1 MRPVDL
7 LTAWVKLK
15 FDGNKIKRSGQPYF
29 NHLTVVAELAAP
41 LVSMG
46 YEIGICHDLL
56 EDTSVTENEFLK
68 ALNSF
73 GYNDLDAVYIS
84 GTVIEL
90 TDVFTSDAYPK
101 LSKMRRK
108 EKEVERL
115 AGISSVAQT
124 VKYCDLMDNIK
135 WVMQYDLKHASK
147 YLLKKRM
154 LLSAM
159 CKGDGE
165 MRQKVINEINEQVNK
180 LAN

>member
-7 LTAWVKLK
+7 LIAWVKLK
-15 FDGNKIKRSGQPYF
+15 FDGNKIKRSGEPYF
-29 NHLTVVAELAAP
+29 NHLTAVAELAAP

-68 ALNSF
+68 ALKSF
-73 GYNDLDAVYIS
+73 GYNDLEAGYIS

-90 TDVFTSDAYPK
+90 TDVFTSEAYSE
-101 LSKMRRK
+101 LSKKRRK
-108 EKEVERL
+108 EKEVQRL
-115 AGISSVAQT
+115 TTISSAAQSI
-124 VKYCDLMDNIK
+124 KYGDLIDNIK

-147 YLLKKRM
+147 YLLKKRV

-159 CKGDGE
+159 WKGDAG
-165 MRQKVINEINEQVNK
+165 MRQKVINEINEQLNK